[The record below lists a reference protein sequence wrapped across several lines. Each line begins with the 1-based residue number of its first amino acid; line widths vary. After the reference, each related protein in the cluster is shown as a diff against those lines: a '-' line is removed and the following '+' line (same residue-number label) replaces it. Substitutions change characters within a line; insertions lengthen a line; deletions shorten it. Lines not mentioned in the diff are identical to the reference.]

1 MMSVLLGN
9 SMCRRCCV
17 SFWNSLESSVSRA
30 MVKHR
35 AVVFYQDSNGTVL
48 HPVLLANMIRTR
60 PDLRTVF
67 KGYGLGVRA
76 RDYE

>member
-1 MMSVLLGN
+1 
-9 SMCRRCCV
+9 
-17 SFWNSLESSVSRA
+17 